1 MQVNH
6 WTKKEAMQCSASTS
20 FFCSFPSSANSL
32 FRFLFLL
39 LLVNNPFSSSIFSFC
54 FFRSLAFSSKPS
66 SIIFI
71 SATFLAL
78 KTYNTS
84 QSRSQLEIKKR
95 SFTQL
100 IIEKSHNYLDT
111 QKLIK
116 LNIQFDG
123 TKCYPIKTY
132 LFHERKHLIFFVF
145 NHFKLLLNKCFYF
158 MNKINIILQMTNLN
172 RDIIRKLMQYKYQ
185 NPKMISFTI

>member
-1 MQVNH
+1 MTQI
-6 WTKKEAMQCSASTS
+6 A
-20 FFCSFPSSANSL
+20 
-32 FRFLFLL
+32 
-39 LLVNNPFSSSIFSFC
+39 I
-54 FFRSLAFSSKPS
+54 
-66 SIIFI
+66 
-71 SATFLAL
+71 TFLIGNQ
-78 KTYNTS
+78 YYS
-84 QSRSQLEIKKR
+84 
-95 SFTQL
+95 
-100 IIEKSHNYLDT
+100 IEKSHNYLDT

-185 NPKMISFTI
+185 NPKMISFHKHCIGKQQNHINIHRQCY